1 MMKDIKELRKVVK
14 VIQKICNCSNFMLSD
29 SKHVPM
35 KTRMFFGQ

>member
-1 MMKDIKELRKVVK
+1 MKDIKELRKAVN

-35 KTRMFFGQ
+35 KIRMFFGQ